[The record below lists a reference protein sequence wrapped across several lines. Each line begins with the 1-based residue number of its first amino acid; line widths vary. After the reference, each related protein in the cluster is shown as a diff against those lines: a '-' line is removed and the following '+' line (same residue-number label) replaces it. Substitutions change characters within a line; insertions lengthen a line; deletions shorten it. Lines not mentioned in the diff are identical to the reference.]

1 MDDFDCRRNPVYVS
15 RDAGYSKIESIS
27 PENRRKAKE
36 MINNPNKVT
45 HIDTLN
51 KLYSK
56 MGVIVHPERMT
67 NWYAFTD

>member
-1 MDDFDCRRNPVYVS
+1 MNDWECRKDPVYVS
-15 RDAGYSKIESIS
+15 CDAGYSKIESIS

-36 MINNPNKVT
+36 MMDDPNTVT
-45 HIDTLN
+45 RIDTLN

>member
-1 MDDFDCRRNPVYVS
+1 MNDWECRKDQVYVS

-27 PENRRKAKE
+27 PENRRRAKE
-36 MINNPNKVT
+36 MMDDPNTVT
-45 HIDTLN
+45 RIDTLN

>member
-1 MDDFDCRRNPVYVS
+1 MNDWECRKDSVYVS

-36 MINNPNKVT
+36 MMDDPNTVT
-45 HIDTLN
+45 RIDTLN

-56 MGVIVHPERMT
+56 MGVIVHPVE
-67 NWYAFTD
+67 

>member
-1 MDDFDCRRNPVYVS
+1 MNDWECRKDPVYVS

-27 PENRRKAKE
+27 PENRRRAKE
-36 MINNPNKVT
+36 MMDDPNTVT
-45 HIDTLN
+45 RIDTLN

>member
-1 MDDFDCRRNPVYVS
+1 MNDWECRKDPVYVS

-27 PENRRKAKE
+27 PENRRKSKE
-36 MINNPNKVT
+36 MMDDPNT
-45 HIDTLN
+45 ITRIDTLN

-56 MGVIVHPERMT
+56 MGVIVHPDRMT